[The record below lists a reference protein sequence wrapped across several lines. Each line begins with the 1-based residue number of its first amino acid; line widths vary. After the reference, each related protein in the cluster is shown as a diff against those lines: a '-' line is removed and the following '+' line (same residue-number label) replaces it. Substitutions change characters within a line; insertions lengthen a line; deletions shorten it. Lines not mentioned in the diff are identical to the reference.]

1 MSINMKAWST
11 SLLIREIKFKLINI
25 PIRPVILQN
34 LIIPGIKNLVQLE
47 LLSTTDENVNWLNY
61 FGD

>member
-11 SLLIREIKFKLINI
+11 SLLIREIKFKPINI